1 MFVTNIVNHIFLIF
15 TTHVILI
22 RWLGST
28 RNLVIYLATNI
39 SLKGIILK
47 LQKDSVLIEMR
58 TEDFQRF
65 STERIRY
72 VLRE

>member
-47 LQKDSVLIEMR
+47 LQKDSVLIEMS

>member
-47 LQKDSVLIEMR
+47 LQKDSVLIEMS

-72 VLRE
+72 VLRD

>member
-1 MFVTNIVNHIFLIF
+1 MFITNIVNHIFLIF

-47 LQKDSVLIEMR
+47 LQKDSVLIEMS

>member
-15 TTHVILI
+15 TTHVLI
-22 RWLGST
+22 RWLGSN

-47 LQKDSVLIEMR
+47 LQKDSVLIEMS